1 MATCP
6 AAFGATVAVIVYVTV
21 ESPVITIV
29 SVMSLDPDAVFP
41 LALPVPVTLDVY
53 DQLVN
58 ALIVAP
64 LASVVF
70 WSASISFTTTVDFP
84 PVFFSVIVNVT
95 VPPGVYVVTGVI
107 LLDVTVPTAGVIVLE
122 GTLAIVPFFVTSA
135 ALITFPAAAVFTIA
149 VIV

>member
-1 MATCP
+1 
-6 AAFGATVAVIVYVTV
+6 
-21 ESPVITIV
+21 
-29 SVMSLDPDAVFP
+29 MSLDPDAVFP
-41 LALPVPVTLDVY
+41 LALPVPLTLDVY
-53 DQLVN
+53 VQLLN
-58 ALIVAP
+58 AGITAP

-70 WSASISFTTTVDFP
+70 WSANTSLTTTVDFP
-84 PVFFSVIVNVT
+84 PILVSVNVNVT
-95 VPPGVYVVTGVI
+95 VPPGVYVVDGVI